1 MRMTIVRTLQDS
13 SSMERCAREISGC
26 EKGYLLVRASNSE
39 AIRSS
44 PTPPTG

>member
-1 MRMTIVRTLQDS
+1 MSQLEMGVVAGEEARIMHGKRNLQ
-13 SSMERCAREISGC
+13 A
-26 EKGYLLVRASNSE
+26 E